1 LPCSLPATSQQI
13 PNAVNWALTHKRAT
27 YIEPGSA
34 SAALPR
40 ATLTAFFSAD
50 ALHLLSLAPSENL
63 WANVEIKALADLY
76 LKLTQLLLSA
86 EAPPP
91 PHDPWTHYIFAA
103 TAKHHSWKE
112 LAIKVGDILKELGEL
127 EEGGA
132 QGIDAKYISPA
143 PDLVHDLEA
152 TVADPAHSLLQGV
165 QWTGTRLRQAIRR
178 PPGEQLARD
187 RRAGQAARR
196 LGGHGRRLRLPRRRR
211 QGRRQGVEGVGLKAA

>member
-1 LPCSLPATSQQI
+1 
-13 PNAVNWALTHKRAT
+13 
-27 YIEPGSA
+27 
-34 SAALPR
+34 
-40 ATLTAFFSAD
+40 LTAFFSAD

-112 LAIKVGDILKELGEL
+112 LAIKVGDILKALGEL

-132 QGIDAKYISPA
+132 QGIDAKYVSPA
-143 PDLVHDLEA
+143 PDLAHDLEA
-152 TVADPAHSLLQGV
+152 TVADPAHSCREYNGPEQGYAKRSGALQGSNS
-165 QWTGTRLRQAIRR
+165 RAIAERAK
-178 PPGEQLARD
+178 QL
-187 RRAGQAARR
+187 
-196 LGGHGRRLRLPRRRR
+196 
-211 QGRRQGVEGVGLKAA
+211 VGWEDTADVYAYLDGDVKDAVREWKESA